1 MMTTYGL
8 IDLAAGFARRAH
20 DGQVRKYTG
29 EPYFKHLF
37 EVAQLL
43 SDHGAANANI
53 IAAGYLH
60 DTLEDT
66 ATTQEELLRV
76 FGTVVTDLVLQVTD
90 VSKASDGNRRVRKQM
105 DLDHL
110 AKSTAAGASIKL
122 ADIISN
128 TQSIVMHDR
137 NFAKTYIPEKEALL
151 AVLKHG
157 HPGLYK
163 KAWVTVRAGRIML
176 DRGSQN

>member
-1 MMTTYGL
+1 M
-8 IDLAAGFARRAH
+8 IAPINIINLAAGFARRAH
-20 DGQVRKYTG
+20 EGQVRKYTG

-43 SDHGAANANI
+43 SDHGASNANI

-76 FGTVVTDLVLQVTD
+76 FGTVIKDLVLQVTD
-90 VSKASDGNRRVRKQM
+90 VSKASDGNRKVRKKK

-110 AKSTAAGASIKL
+110 AKSTPPGASIKL

-128 TQSIVMHDR
+128 TQSIVMYDR

-151 AVLKHG
+151 TVLKHG

-163 KAWVTVRAGRIML
+163 KAWVTVRTGRIML